1 MESTASLVLLIKG
14 ITNTVIRLLPI
25 GLYSGTALSS
35 FVFNDFRAT
44 LLFAWFMLNEFISMG
59 YRIVLR
65 GKENPQCAL
74 VRTENGHFT
83 LPSPI
88 TQTVGFF
95 CSFLLMKM
103 YMSGQFKPL
112 EFFVIALLLLI
123 TIWSRKNVG
132 CSSFIDGVFSAT
144 VGMLLGA
151 AYFSIV
157 QDYYKQDYLNETK
170 DTTYDDVFFKL

>member
-44 LLFAWFMLNEFISMG
+44 LLFAGFMLNEFISMG

-88 TQTVGFF
+88 TQTV
-95 CSFLLMKM
+95 
-103 YMSGQFKPL
+103 
-112 EFFVIALLLLI
+112 
-123 TIWSRKNVG
+123 
-132 CSSFIDGVFSAT
+132 
-144 VGMLLGA
+144 
-151 AYFSIV
+151 
-157 QDYYKQDYLNETK
+157 
-170 DTTYDDVFFKL
+170 